1 MAQTLSQLAKLVNA
15 TLVGDGS
22 TVIENAV
29 ILSEA
34 GTGDITLIDNVSRLD
49 MLFNTQASAVVMPK
63 SDLSVG
69 LPALMVDDVHD
80 AFTKIVK
87 LFRPQRVAPQPFVSL
102 QAGLDPTAKI
112 GVNVTIYPFAYV
124 GAEAEIGD
132 NVVLHP
138 HSCVMAGAKIG
149 EGSVL
154 YPGVVVHEDCV
165 VGKRCILSA
174 GASIGANGFGYKLVD
189 GKHALAAQLG
199 NVILG
204 DDVDVGA
211 NTTIDRGAYGAT
223 RIGDGT
229 KIDNQVMIGHN
240 CQIGKH
246 NLLCAQVGIA
256 GSVTTGDYVVMAGQ
270 VGIRDHVHI
279 GDCAIL
285 GAKCGVMNNIDP
297 GAKMLGAPAC
307 PEREFLL
314 KVAMVSKLPE
324 FKKQIRDVDNRLKK
338 LEKESDAKSQGQSET

>member
-15 TLVGDGS
+15 TVVGDGS

-34 GTGDITLIDNVSRLD
+34 GPGDITLIDNVSRLD
-49 MLFNTQASAVVMPK
+49 TLFNTQASAVVMPK

-69 LPALMVDDVHD
+69 IPALMVDDVHD

-102 QAGLDPTAKI
+102 QASIDPTAKI

-132 NVVLHP
+132 NVVLYP

-149 EGSVL
+149 ENSVL
-154 YPGVVVHEDCV
+154 YPGVVIHEDCI

-174 GASIGANGFGYKLVD
+174 GASIGANGFGYKPVD
-189 GKHALAAQLG
+189 GKHTLAAQLG

-211 NTTIDRGAYGAT
+211 NSCIDRGAYGPT

-229 KIDNQVMIGHN
+229 KIDDQVMIGHN

-270 VGIRDHVHI
+270 VGVRDHVTI
-279 GDCAIL
+279 GDLAIL

-307 PEREFLL
+307 PEREQLL
-314 KVAMVSKLPE
+314 KFALISKLPE
-324 FKKQIRDVDNRLKK
+324 FKKQIRDIENRLKK
-338 LEKESDAKSQGQSET
+338 LEKENADKKDQNG